1 MRVVVANVHRKGILK
16 LNIHRHG
23 VTFHRSLSSGFNCTQ
38 ACNLEACRTPKS
50 FVVTLSHKPQTKEYP
65 LDDLVLLHRWY

>member
-1 MRVVVANVHRKGILK
+1 MRAVVANVHRKGILK

-23 VTFHRSLSSGFNCTQ
+23 ITFHRSLSSGFNCTQ

-50 FVVTLSHKPQTKEYP
+50 L
-65 LDDLVLLHRWY
+65 